1 MALRKKTFS
10 ARVDSAVADKL
21 RVIGKVTKSSEAKL
35 VEKGLEMVLQAAD
48 NDKMRL
54 RQQLLA
60 QYEEADRLLDS
71 TWAVDEGPSGEV
83 EPAQPVDEVPAG
95 DTMLQGKVDL
105 GVAQR
110 LQAVA
115 RAQRRNDSGLVRHGL
130 KLVIDEAD
138 ANMRVYLKKL
148 ERDHEADVAALKA
161 PVGRDPKV
169 RIPPRAEEVEAGPV
183 ATTNTPKPA
192 DLVHVAAAKTA
203 QTTDGAA
210 PTDAKKSSTQP
221 GP

>member
-10 ARVDSAVADKL
+10 ARVDSTVAEKL
-21 RVIGKVTKSSEAKL
+21 RVIGKVTKASEAKL
-35 VEKGLEMVLQAAD
+35 VEKGLEMVLLAAD
-48 NDKMRL
+48 NNKKLL

-71 TWAVDEGPSGEV
+71 NWAADDGPSHEQQ
-83 EPAQPVDEVPAG
+83 PPQPVDEVPAG
-95 DTMLQGKVDL
+95 DTMLQGKVDP

-115 RAQRRNDSGLVRHGL
+115 RAQGRNDSGLVRHGL

-161 PVGRDPKV
+161 PVGRDPKIRV
-169 RIPPRAEEVEAGPV
+169 TKRTKDGVDDSV
-183 ATTNTPKPA
+183 AATNAPEPA
-192 DLVHVAAAKTA
+192 DGVGAPPAKTA
-203 QTTDGAA
+203 EPAGVAVRAAGGQSPPQT
-210 PTDAKKSSTQP
+210 